1 MSPLVTIITVCRNPG
16 ISIRETFSSVVNQT
30 YSNVE
35 YIVVDGSSTDG
46 TVDWLNQT
54 EQLDRI
60 SVLIS
65 ERDSGIY
72 DAINKG
78 ISLAKGEVIGIL
90 HAGDVFDNPYTL
102 QDICSGLSID
112 PNTVDV
118 LAGGMRLRY
127 GDANLGKVL
136 YPSSTAV
143 EELKCRMSLFHP
155 ATFVTLKT
163 YEKYGV
169 YDPKYRI
176 SGDYELLR
184 RFWLAGAKFR
194 LLDQCLI
201 TMQYGGI
208 STQYKHVIASANEY
222 SQVLYGSGASLK
234 RTLHFVNTATKS
246 VLSLTIAR
254 FR

>member
-1 MSPLVTIITVCRNPG
+1 MAPLVTIITVCRNPG
-16 ISIRETFSSVVNQT
+16 MSIRETFYSVANQT

-35 YIVVDGSSTDG
+35 YIVVDGLSTDG
-46 TVDWLNQT
+46 TLEWLNQAD
-54 EQLDRI
+54 QLERI

-78 ISLAKGEVIGIL
+78 ISRAKGVIIGIL
-90 HAGDVFDNPYTL
+90 HAGDVFDNPNTL
-102 QDICSGLSID
+102 QDICSSLIID
-112 PNTVDV
+112 PNSVDV
-118 LAGGMRLRY
+118 IAGGMRLRY
-127 GDANLGKVL
+127 GDANLGKVI

-143 EELKCRMSLFHP
+143 EELKSRMSLFHP
-155 ATFVTLKT
+155 ATFVTSKA
-163 YEKYGV
+163 YENYGV
-169 YDPKYRI
+169 YDPGYRI

-194 LLDQCLI
+194 LLDECLI

-208 STQYKHVIASANEY
+208 STQYKHVIASAKEY
-222 SQVLYGSGASLK
+222 GQVLYGREALVSK
-234 RTLHFVNTATKS
+234 TLSIVITAARS
-246 VLSLTIAR
+246 ILSLTIAR

>member
-16 ISIRETFSSVVNQT
+16 TSIRETFSSVVNQT
-30 YSNVE
+30 YSNLE
-35 YIVVDGSSTDG
+35 YIVIDGSSIDG
-46 TVDWLNQT
+46 TVEWLNQT

-78 ISLAKGEVIGIL
+78 ISLAKGELVGIL
-90 HAGDVFDNPYTL
+90 HAGDVFDNPNTL
-102 QDICSGLSID
+102 LDICSSLNMD
-112 PNTVDV
+112 QNTVDV

-127 GDANLGKVL
+127 ADNNLGKVL
-136 YPSSTAV
+136 YPSSSAV
-143 EELKCRMSLFHP
+143 EDLKHRMSLFHP

-163 YEKYGV
+163 YQKYGV
-169 YDPKYRI
+169 YDPRYRI

-184 RFWLAGAKFR
+184 RFWLSGAKFR

-208 STQYKHVIASANEY
+208 STQYKHVIASAKEY
-222 SQVLYGSGASLK
+222 SQVLYGSGVSLK
-234 RTLHFVNTATKS
+234 RTLHFVITVTKTM
-246 VLSLTIAR
+246 LSLTLSR